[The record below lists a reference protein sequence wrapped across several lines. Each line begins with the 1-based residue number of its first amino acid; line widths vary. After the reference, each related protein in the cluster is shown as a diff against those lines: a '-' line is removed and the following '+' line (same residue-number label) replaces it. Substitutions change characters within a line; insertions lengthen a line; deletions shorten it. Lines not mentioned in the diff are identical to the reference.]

1 MAECVGH
8 YCIEG
13 SEQTIYTFF
22 CSSESVLL
30 LYVALMEYTE

>member
-22 CSSESVLL
+22 YSSESFL
-30 LYVALMEYTE
+30 LYAALTEYTV

>member
-22 CSSESVLL
+22 YSSESVLF
-30 LYVALMEYTE
+30 LYVALTEYTV